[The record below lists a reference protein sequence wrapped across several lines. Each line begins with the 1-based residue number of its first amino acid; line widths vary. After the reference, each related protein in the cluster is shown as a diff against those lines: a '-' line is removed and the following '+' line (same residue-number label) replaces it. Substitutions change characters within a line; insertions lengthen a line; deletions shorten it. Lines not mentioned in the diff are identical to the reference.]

1 MLTEA
6 LLNSNGGLTKLI
18 LNLPLIKRVKNNK
31 NRNNILHSLS
41 TYLVLDMLPQCHPS
55 LIYAP
60 NSPSRSVKVAIPIL
74 QMGIEINSVAHGCI
88 AKNQNLTKCLY
99 DKRH

>member
-41 TYLVLDMLPQCHPS
+41 TYLVLDTLRQCHPS

-60 NSPSRSVKVAIPIL
+60 NSPSRSVIVAIPIL